1 MNAPGIA
8 ASGPWGMDEE
18 PAAGLRWAASVGLA
32 ALVEIAL
39 VGAVLWLAGRPTA
52 PAPRPPMQITLVPA
66 PKPAPKPAPP
76 RPPAPIPKPIP
87 KPMPKPRPV
96 LRHKR
101 PLPPRPVPV
110 PVPAPLPQPVA
121 RPAPPTPVPVAAPA
135 PPAPPAP
142 PAQPDAQAIASARA
156 TFEAELRDAIQNAV
170 RYPSAAR
177 LMQLS
182 GKTLVG
188 FEFQDGRV
196 SAIHVLQ
203 SSGSDQLDAA
213 ALRAVR
219 EAYCPPPPPK
229 LAGRLLSF
237 HIWVRFVLRP

>member
-8 ASGPWGMDEE
+8 ASGPWVPDQE
-18 PAAGLRWAASVGLA
+18 PAEGLRWAASVGLA

-39 VGAVLWLAGRPTA
+39 VGAVLWLAGRPA
-52 PAPRPPMQITLVPA
+52 PPAPRPPMQITLVPA
-66 PKPAPKPAPP
+66 PRPAPKPAAP
-76 RPPAPIPKPIP
+76 RPPEPIHKPIP
-87 KPMPKPRPV
+87 KPQPKPLPKPRPV
-96 LRHKR
+96 VRHQR
-101 PLPPRPVPV
+101 PLPPR

-121 RPAPPTPVPVAAPA
+121 QPAPPTPVPVAAPA

-156 TFEAELRDAIQNAV
+156 SFEAELRDAIQNAV

-237 HIWVRFVLRP
+237 HIWVRFVLQP

>member
-1 MNAPGIA
+1 MPGAGYSSTIGLEGMPIFPIS
-8 ASGPWGMDEE
+8 ASAIPPGCVNTG
-18 PAAGLRWAASVGLA
+18 GLRL
-32 ALVEIAL
+32 E
-39 VGAVLWLAGRPTA
+39 
-52 PAPRPPMQITLVPA
+52 
-66 PKPAPKPAPP
+66 
-76 RPPAPIPKPIP
+76 
-87 KPMPKPRPV
+87 
-96 LRHKR
+96 
-101 PLPPRPVPV
+101 
-110 PVPAPLPQPVA
+110 
-121 RPAPPTPVPVAAPA
+121 
-135 PPAPPAP
+135 PAP

-156 TFEAELRDAIQNAV
+156 SFEAELRDAIQNAV

-237 HIWVRFVLRP
+237 HIWVRFVLQP